1 MLRDVTDPGSAF
13 WRKVA
18 RWAASHGP
26 ELWLRVAPGA
36 VGLIAVPLM
45 PAAREMMRSNL
56 HTLRGPRGRVRDTI
70 DVSRTFITYAQ
81 CLAEV
86 LAHGTKNGR
95 AAEATIDGGG
105 YLDDVFGRAG
115 GTPAA
120 ATAKSDHPGAVLVTA
135 HTAGWETVGPMLEKR
150 FGTKVTLVM
159 HKEPNAEARAVH
171 DEARRATGVNVVHIG
186 DDPLDAL
193 PLLRHVR
200 SGGIAAMQ
208 LDRQV
213 GRLRDVTLFGQPGKL
228 PEGPLHLAA
237 LSGAPLVAVF
247 CARVGFR
254 RYVVK
259 AAPPIRLPR
268 RPTEAQL
275 QQAAQS
281 LADAMSEF
289 LVAHPT
295 QWFHFGEASA
305 FRARAQGVGGDAG

>member
-1 MLRDVTDPGSAF
+1 MLRELSDPGSAF
-13 WRKVA
+13 WRKFA

-26 ELWLRVAPGA
+26 ELWLRVAPSA
-36 VGLIAVPLM
+36 IGLIAVPLM
-45 PAAREMMRSNL
+45 PAAREMVKTNL
-56 HTLRGPRGRVRDTI
+56 RTLRGPRSRAEETL
-70 DVSRTFITYAQ
+70 DVSRTFVTYAH

-95 AAEATIDGGG
+95 AAEATIEGAA
-105 YLDDVFGRAG
+105 YLDDVFGRRADG
-115 GTPAA
+115 APRG
-120 ATAKSDHPGAVLVTA
+120 KSGAVLVTA

-171 DEARRATGVNVVHIG
+171 DEARRATGVEVVHIG
-186 DDPLDAL
+186 SDPLDAL

-213 GRLRDVTLFGQPGKL
+213 GRLRDVTLFGRPGKL
-228 PEGPLHLAA
+228 PEGPLQLAA
-237 LSGAPLVAVF
+237 LAGAPLVAVF

-259 AAPPIRLPR
+259 AAPPVRLPR
-268 RPTEAQL
+268 RPSDAEL
-275 QQAAQS
+275 DLAAQS
-281 LADAMSEF
+281 LADHMTEF

-295 QWFHFGEASA
+295 QWFHFGDASA